1 MTGHQKQ
8 KEQSKKMIRAA
19 LLELMEEK
27 SFAQITVSEI
37 VGRADVA
44 RRTFYR
50 LYEGKL
56 DVLRSYFSEL
66 CKEYCERHEPLK
78 SYEIGQIASEYFGFW
93 YQYRDFLL
101 LMHKCGLDDLLYYE
115 LSRASAEVVEKRI
128 GSRELKCAPGL
139 EYFVSYSAG
148 GFLNLLH
155 RWIIGGMEETP
166 EKYAKNVR
174 EALLRYM
181 SGT

>member
-1 MTGHQKQ
+1 MNGHQKQ
-8 KEQSKKMIRAA
+8 KEQSRKMIQAA
-19 LLELMEEK
+19 LVELMEEK

-37 VGRADVA
+37 VERADVA

-56 DVLRSYFSEL
+56 DVLRSYFNEL
-66 CKEYCERHEPLK
+66 CQDYCGRYEPLK
-78 SYEIGQIASEYFGFW
+78 SYDVGQIAGEYFGFW

-101 LMHKCGLDDLLYYE
+101 LMHKCGLDDVLYYE
-115 LSRASAEVVEKRI
+115 LSRASMEVVEKRI
-128 GSRELKCAPGL
+128 GSREDKSAPGL
-139 EYFVSYSAG
+139 EYFASYSAG

-155 RWIIGGMEETP
+155 RWVMDGMRETP
-166 EKYAKNVR
+166 EKYAEKVR

-181 SGT
+181 R